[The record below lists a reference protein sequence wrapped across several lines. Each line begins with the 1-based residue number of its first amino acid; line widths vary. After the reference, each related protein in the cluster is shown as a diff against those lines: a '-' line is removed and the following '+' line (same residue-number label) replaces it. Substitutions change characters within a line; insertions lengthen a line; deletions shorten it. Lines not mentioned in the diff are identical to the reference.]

1 MSTTERATAVGVFSE
16 PALAEQAMDQLRNAG
31 FTDEQIGF
39 VSRDPDHA
47 SSDGIGDGGNAPS
60 TATGAVSGGVIG
72 GVIGAVTSLLIP
84 GFGPAIAGGI
94 LAVTLGGAALGALAG
109 GFVGSLMHL
118 GVPEHEARFYESQ
131 LNEGRTVV
139 TVNAPGRYDEA
150 VRILRQA
157 GAYDASV
164 DANAPA
170 IDNDRVGNA
179 NADADAET
187 IPPIVYPAGLAGINS
202 TAGTVNPG
210 LPAAAA
216 LPAATPNVTDS
227 LAGNNAPASD
237 NDAGSAYGSAG
248 TFSTKKSPEELRE
261 QERRLEREQGGDTS
275 YADEETVQMRAA
287 RQHPAASSIADEKTV
302 QMDAA
307 RQAPTATSIEDADTV
322 ILKNPGSNPGA
333 AYGTDT
339 TTPEYNG
346 ALPAPARSAYV
357 GTDTT
362 TPNTAGV
369 NDPASRRS
377 NQ

>member
-1 MSTTERATAVGVFSE
+1 MSTTERTTAVGVFSE
-16 PALAEQAMDQLRNAG
+16 QTLAEQAISQLHSAG

-39 VSRDPDHA
+39 ISRDHNTAAPFGDTEDA
-47 SSDGIGDGGNAPS
+47 SNVPA

-118 GVPEHEARFYESQ
+118 GVPEHEARYYEEQ
-131 LNEGRTVV
+131 LNTGRTLV

-157 GAYDASV
+157 GAYDADV
-164 DANAPA
+164 RADAPA
-170 IDNDRVGNA
+170 VENSYAGNNIVNPA
-179 NADADAET
+179 ADT
-187 IPPIVYPAGLAGINS
+187 VPPVVYPAGLAGVNGP
-202 TAGTVNPG
+202 AGTVNPG

-216 LPAATPNVTDS
+216 FPAPTPGTTDP
-227 LAGNNAPASD
+227 LVGQD
-237 NDAGSAYGSAG
+237 ETAGSAYGSVD

-261 QERRLEREQGGDTS
+261 QERRLENEQSTYQDDDTV
-275 YADEETVQMRAA
+275 YAGAVKPR
-287 RQHPAASSIADEKTV
+287 
-302 QMDAA
+302 
-307 RQAPTATSIEDADTV
+307 TATS
-322 ILKNPGSNPGA
+322 A

-339 TTPEYNG
+339 TTPEFNG
-346 ALPAPARSAYV
+346 PVPAPARSDYA

-362 TPNTAGV
+362 TPDTYE
-369 NDPASRRS
+369 SR
-377 NQ
+377 

>member
-39 VSRDPDHA
+39 VSRDPDRA
-47 SSDGIGDGGNAPS
+47 SAGGIGDGENAPS

-94 LAVTLGGAALGALAG
+94 LAATLGGAALGALAG

-139 TVNAPGRYDEA
+139 TVNARGRYDEA

-170 IDNDRVGNA
+170 IDNDRAGNA
-179 NADADAET
+179 NDDADT
-187 IPPIVYPAGLAGINS
+187 IPPVVYPAGLAGINS

-216 LPAATPNVTDS
+216 LPAATPNVTDP

-237 NDAGSAYGSAG
+237 SDAGSAYGSAG

-261 QERRLEREQGGDTS
+261 QERRLEREQGGDIS
-275 YADEETVQMRAA
+275 YADEETVQMRAP
-287 RQHPAASSIADEKTV
+287 RQNPAASSMADEETV

-307 RQAPTATSIEDADTV
+307 RQDPAATSIEDEDTV
-322 ILKNPGSNPGA
+322 ILNDPGA
-333 AYGTDT
+333 AVYSTDT
-339 TTPEYNG
+339 TTPAYNG
-346 ALPAPARSAYV
+346 AVPAPARSAYA

-362 TPNTAGV
+362 TPNTASV
-369 NDPASRRS
+369 NDPASRRA